1 MRLSLATERRT
12 FQLCI
17 YIKIISN
24 ENKRENMTLDLM
36 RLDCSTKNRKSIQ
49 LVLHLYIYL
58 YLRFC
63 RYSRI

>member
-1 MRLSLATERRT
+1 MRLSLATERRA

-17 YIKIISN
+17 YIKKCSN

-58 YLRFC
+58 Y
-63 RYSRI
+63 